1 MQQKPQTSI
10 KQSSLSEMVA
20 NQMRRMIW
28 DGELPFGERLLEPD
42 LSSRFGVS
50 RSSLREALQVLE
62 YEGLVKSEP
71 RKGAHV
77 STFTDEDLREIY
89 ECRLTIEIDAS
100 LKALKYMTDH
110 DIEQLESIVDEMK
123 LRIDDEKWTDLLNL
137 DLKFHSYL
145 VSLCGN
151 SRLIHFYQLIQIQ
164 IRTFLSRLSNHYTDR
179 NSLYLE
185 HQELL
190 AAIKTKDSATT
201 ERVLREHINDAG
213 NRLFQV

>member
-1 MQQKPQTSI
+1 MNNENQISI

-50 RSSLREALQVLE
+50 RSSLREALQILE
-62 YEGLVKSEP
+62 HEGLVKSEP

-77 STFTDEDLREIY
+77 STFTEQDLREIY

-100 LKALKYMTDH
+100 LKALNNMNDQ
-110 DIEQLESIVDEMK
+110 DIQHLESIIDEMK
-123 LRIDDEKWTDLLNL
+123 LRIDDEKWTDLLDL
-137 DLKFHSYL
+137 DLKFHAHL
-145 VSLCGN
+145 VNLCGN

-164 IRTFLSRLSNHYTDR
+164 IRTFLSRLSNHYDDR
-179 NSLYLE
+179 NALYLE
-185 HQELL
+185 HYELM
-190 AAIKTKDSATT
+190 AAIKTKNPQSV
-201 ERVLREHINDAG
+201 ESMLREHIIDAG
-213 NRLFQV
+213 KRLFHS

>member
-1 MQQKPQTSI
+1 MHKQNPISI
-10 KQSSLSEMVA
+10 KQSSLSDMVA

-50 RSSLREALQVLE
+50 RSSLREALQILE
-62 YEGLVKSEP
+62 HEGLVKSEP

-77 STFTDEDLREIY
+77 TTFTEQDLREIY

-100 LKALKYMTDH
+100 LKALNYLTEH
-110 DIEQLESIVDEMK
+110 DIQHLESIVDEMK
-123 LRIDDEKWTDLLNL
+123 LRTDDEKWTDLLNL
-137 DLKFHSYL
+137 DLKFHAYL

-164 IRTFLSRLSNHYTDR
+164 VRTFLSRLSNHYDDR

-185 HQELL
+185 HYELL
-190 AAIKTKDSATT
+190 VTIKTKNPQTI
-201 ERVLREHINDAG
+201 EKMMREHIIDAG
-213 NRLFQV
+213 KRLFRS